1 MQLKWKVFRK
11 SFPAICT
18 KCGSLSSM
26 TREYCEVCGAKDTSR
41 ETTKED
47 WEKSQ
52 TEEEVLE

>member
-1 MQLKWKVFRK
+1 MQLKWKIFRQ

-26 TREYCEVCGAKDTSR
+26 TREYCEICGAKDTSR

-47 WEKSQ
+47 WEKTQ
-52 TEEEVLE
+52 TEK